1 MRVSAD
7 NDINIG
13 HGFCELLVFRL
24 FNIRIGAAVG
34 QADND
39 IRVLCFQ
46 AVHTV
51 PGGFGSIGKAQRGVI
66 DRVILGDLAEHAKD
80 PDFQAAALD
89 DFCGAAAIGI
99 KGVLDLL

>member
-7 NDINIG
+7 NDVDIR
-13 HGFCELLVFRL
+13 HSFCKLLVFRL

-39 IRVLCFQ
+39 ICVLCFQ
-46 AVHTV
+46 AVHT
-51 PGGFGSIGKAQRGVI
+51 GIGSLDGVGKAQRGII

-80 PDFQAAALD
+80 PDFQPAALN

-99 KGVLDLL
+99 KGSFDLL